1 MTPHLTLHTETNKDS
16 LDTLD
21 TLDIKGQGQRQSQI
35 QRDEQKEGKA
45 FFLFLFT
52 LFFSPLAFGTTETWS
67 ILTVELLI
75 ALTGLFLF
83 VFQSFSHKRQTCYPY
98 YQTPGLLPLLLLL
111 AWMFLQVIPLPIFL
125 VRSISPATFH
135 AYQPVLG
142 VGEFVSPDHWI
153 PLTVHRKATL
163 FEALRVSSCVLF
175 YLLTIQL
182 LTSYKRFMVTVKAIS
197 GLALCIAVLA
207 IIQRMSAPDTLF
219 WFRPL
224 SGGKTAF
231 GPWVYKN
238 HYAGFM
244 VLLCPLVLA
253 QFLLYR
259 PSLDHLATV
268 REKILSFFSAKGAT
282 THLLMGFGTV
292 ILLASVFLTQ
302 SRGGILSIISS
313 LLFFFLLIFQRKGRV
328 DKLPLMLIIT
338 GLLVIVGWYSW
349 EPIWERFHDII
360 NRETGGIKDDR
371 LLIWADCLRII
382 KDFPVTGTGFGT
394 FVDIFPSYKTIP
406 DNLLYEHA
414 HNDVIEV
421 LTDGGVPACIFG
433 LWFIITIL
441 KTGYRQIFLRRDHVA
456 VLLSIG
462 ALSGLVGFLVFSLF
476 DFNLHNGANSLYFA
490 MLCGLLVSAGHTR
503 QYYQAAP
510 TLLRPC
516 ASHQKGRSLTVL
528 GTVMGVLLFLCL
540 TLFFQGK
547 RVLAERAY
555 QQARLVVSQSDLKPS
570 VKREQL
576 INLLE
581 KARKFD
587 QLTGLYTYAL
597 ANIYNIQGQNN
608 KALALS
614 AQAVLQE
621 PMHFAYLQQLGR
633 LLAPALADSDS
644 AQAQQLMETGYRRG
658 KKRDVSFQGW
668 AEFELSR
675 PRPIRRQG
683 LVRLHKE
690 FQDNTV
696 RQTGQTGRSERS
708 RRFQRFRTSQ
718 LLSILYPLLIK
729 YKLTE
734 QEILTVLPATTSAWF
749 GFWQQLKKEGKAKQ
763 YAFVLERSLDFIGN
777 EPQKHSRYFVEAAH
791 YYRTNNK
798 KKKEEN
804 VLLLGIQYLPSY
816 ASFYIQLGELYL
828 RMGKQRKALARF
840 MQALQLDPENRGLR
854 NKIKKIQGM
863 PNN

>member
-1 MTPHLTLHTETNKDS
+1 MTPHLTLHTEIKK
-16 LDTLD
+16 D
-21 TLDIKGQGQRQSQI
+21 TLDIKGQGQRQSQ
-35 QRDEQKEGKA
+35 RDEKKEGKA

-52 LFFSPLAFGTTETWS
+52 LFFAPLAFGTTETWS

-83 VFQSFSHKRQTCYPY
+83 VFQSFSHKRQACYPY
-98 YQTPGLLPLLLLL
+98 YQTPGMLPLLLLL

-125 VRSISPATFH
+125 VRTLSPATFH
-135 AYQPVLG
+135 AYQPILG
-142 VGEFVSPDHWI
+142 ISGAVSPDHWI
-153 PLTVHRKATL
+153 PLTVHRNATL

-175 YLLTIQL
+175 YLLTVQL

-207 IIQRMSAPDTLF
+207 ILQRMSAPDTLF
-219 WFRPL
+219 WFRQL
-224 SGGKTAF
+224 TEGKTAF
-231 GPWVYKN
+231 GPWVYRN

-259 PSLDHLATV
+259 PSLDHLETV

-282 THLLMGFGTV
+282 AHLLMGFGTV

-302 SRGGILSIISS
+302 SRGGILSIICS

-328 DKLPLMLIIT
+328 EKLPLMLMIT

-360 NRETGGIKDDR
+360 NRETGEIKDDR
-371 LLIWADCLRII
+371 LLIWADSLRII
-382 KDFPVTGTGFGT
+382 KDFPITGTGFGT

-414 HNDVIEV
+414 HNDLIEL

-433 LWFIITIL
+433 LWFMISIL
-441 KTGYRQIFLRRDHVA
+441 KTGYRQIFLRRDNVA

-462 ALSGLVGFLVFSLF
+462 AFSGLVGLLIFSLF

-490 MLCGLLVSAGHTR
+490 MLCGLLVSASHTR
-503 QYYQAAP
+503 QYYQGSP
-510 TLLRPC
+510 TLLIPC
-516 ASHQKGRSLTVL
+516 ASSQKVRSLTVL

-547 RVLAERAY
+547 RVIAERYY
-555 QQARLVVSQSDLKPS
+555 QQARLVVSQSGVDFS
-570 VKREQL
+570 VKREKL
-576 INLLE
+576 VNLLE

-587 QLTGLYTYAL
+587 PLTGLYAYAL
-597 ANIYNIQGQNN
+597 ANVYKIGSRQGQNK

-621 PMHFAYLQQLGR
+621 PMHFSYLQQLGR
-633 LLAPALADSDS
+633 LLVPALTNSDS
-644 AQAQQLMETGYRRG
+644 VQAQQLMETGYRRG
-658 KKRDVSFQGW
+658 QQKDLSFQGW

-675 PRPIRRQG
+675 PTRQQG

-690 FQDNTV
+690 FEDNTV
-696 RQTGQTGRSERS
+696 RQTGQSERP
-708 RRFQRFRTSQ
+708 RRFQRFQTSQ

-734 QEILTVLPATTSAWF
+734 QEMLTVLPATTSAWF
-749 GFWQQLKKEGKAKQ
+749 AFWQQLTKEEKAKQ

-777 EPQKHSRYFVEAAH
+777 EPQIHSRYFVEAAR

-798 KKKEEN
+798 KKKEED
-804 VLLLGIQYLPSY
+804 VLLLGIQYVSGY
-816 ASFYIQLGELYL
+816 APFHIQLGEIYL
-828 RMGKQRKALARF
+828 RRGEQRKAVTRF
-840 MQALQLDPENRGLR
+840 MQALQLDPENKGVRD
-854 NKIKKIQGM
+854 KIKKIQGM
-863 PNN
+863 SNNL